1 MIQEEECDV
10 FAFKFNETLVN
21 RNMFHEVN
29 KICRFQRV
37 HLERNY
43 SNDIHKIIELVVH
56 IL

>member
-21 RNMFHEVN
+21 RNKFHEVN
-29 KICRFQRV
+29 EICRFQRV
-37 HLERNY
+37 HLERNDT
-43 SNDIHKIIELVVH
+43 NDIHKIIELVVH